1 MSDESTRADA
11 GRTRPSTAHDGSTI
25 TVRGAHDS
33 DLDALISLLEE
44 IMAHHGVPRPARG
57 SLTRTLR
64 SILTSDS
71 HLFLVAE
78 SGGSIIGMCALVF
91 TVSTWSAGPVC
102 EIQDVIVTDES
113 RGAGAG
119 RLLLEAAED
128 VARERGCVRL
138 FLHAEPA
145 NLGAHAFYRSLGL
158 EEKTSL
164 HFERSLDDPR

>member
-1 MSDESTRADA
+1 MPDESTHADA
-11 GRTRPSTAHDGSTI
+11 EAARPSAAPDGSTI
-25 TVRGAHDS
+25 NVREAHDA

-57 SLTRTLR
+57 SLSRTLR
-64 SILTSDS
+64 SILRSDS

-78 SGGSIIGMCALVF
+78 GGDSIIGMCALVF

-102 EIQDVIVTDES
+102 EIQDVIVTEES
-113 RGAGAG
+113 RGGGTG
-119 RLLLEAAED
+119 RLLLEAAEK